1 MRLAPA
7 TLVMGVLALGAPGS
21 QSAPAQSLAPQA
33 HAARDP
39 VTLRGNPL
47 PGTTGLHLVVAD
59 GRPFVLDVD
68 TGSVTRLV
76 GVDAANGGPVV
87 VVTGVSA
94 RAAVVVADPLVSGS
108 SGPRYAR
115 NAHLYAVRS
124 GQATVSYLGLGSID
138 VAPETRGQG
147 VWTTRVMSPSHC
159 QLRWIGLG
167 GRASAQRA
175 IPCTSTVS
183 PAGALG
189 LVVNRT
195 RIIDP
200 RTGRTVLRTGQGV
213 LAVAGRRILL
223 AGPGYADA
231 PGYRFTLMDTATHAE
246 RRFGWPS
253 AIGGLDE
260 PAVDPR
266 GRYIAIGFGD
276 PAYQQGS
283 EQVLDVW
290 ILDTRTGALTH
301 LPGMP
306 AYVHL
311 KATSMEWTH
320 DGRLVLL
327 GRDDERTFVAVW
339 RPGQQRL
346 GVKTAQLPTSG
357 NSGSDSFAIIR

>member
-1 MRLAPA
+1 VAL
-7 TLVMGVLALGAPGS
+7 GVLAIGALRTQG
-21 QSAPAQSLAPQA
+21 APAQSVAPQA
-33 HAARDP
+33 HGAHEP
-39 VTLRGNPL
+39 ITLRGNPL
-47 PGTTGLHLVVAD
+47 TGTTGLRLVVAD

-68 TGSVTRLV
+68 TGSVTRLL
-76 GVDAANGGPVV
+76 GMGAANGGPLVV
-87 VVTGVSA
+87 VAGVSE

-124 GQATVSYLGLGSID
+124 AQSTVSYLGLGSID
-138 VAPETRGQG
+138 VAPATSGQG
-147 VWTTRVMSPSHC
+147 VWTTRVMSKSHC
-159 QLRWIGLG
+159 QLRRIDLDGT
-167 GRASAQRA
+167 ASVQRA
-175 IPCTSTVS
+175 IACSATVS

-189 LVVNRT
+189 LVANRT

-200 RTGRTVLRTGQGV
+200 LTGRIVFRTGQGV
-213 LAVAGRRILL
+213 LAVAGRRVLL

-231 PGYRFTLMDTATHAE
+231 PGYRFTLTDTATHTE

-276 PAYQQGS
+276 PAYQQGP

-290 ILDTRTGALTH
+290 ILDTRGAALTH

-306 AYVHL
+306 AYIHL

-327 GRDDERTFVAVW
+327 GQDDERTFVAVW

-346 GVKTAQLPTSG
+346 DVKTVQLPTGG